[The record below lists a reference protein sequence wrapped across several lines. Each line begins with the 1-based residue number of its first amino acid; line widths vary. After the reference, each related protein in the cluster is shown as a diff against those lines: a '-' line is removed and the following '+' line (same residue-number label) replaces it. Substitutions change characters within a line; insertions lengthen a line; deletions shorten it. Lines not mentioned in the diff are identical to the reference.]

1 LNNVDIK
8 YYAQKLSRCSPQ
20 EIEHLR
26 DSLCGIV
33 YQYSPHTYKPLD
45 EFLSRKLP
53 LFANERHLLSH
64 FLPRSNSFDSFE
76 PILLDCVR
84 IFSRLL
90 PRIKRWTQKNNASI
104 YEQIH
109 QIHHVRALKEY
120 RWKQGGRNYNYL
132 VSNNELLLTFLYDKA
147 KIPFEKH
154 SGSTFTQKKF
164 TQPTKQITTNLGKNR
179 FRLYQN
185 FRRVRISNFD
195 SVRIPSN

>member
-1 LNNVDIK
+1 LNNVYIK

-53 LFANERHLLSH
+53 LLANERHLLSH

-132 VSNNELLLTFLYDKA
+132 VSNNELLLTFLYDK
-147 KIPFEKH
+147 
-154 SGSTFTQKKF
+154 
-164 TQPTKQITTNLGKNR
+164 GKNTLR
-179 FRLYQN
+179 KTFGFNIYPEEIYSTN
-185 FRRVRISNFD
+185 KANNNEFGKE
-195 SVRIPSN
+195 